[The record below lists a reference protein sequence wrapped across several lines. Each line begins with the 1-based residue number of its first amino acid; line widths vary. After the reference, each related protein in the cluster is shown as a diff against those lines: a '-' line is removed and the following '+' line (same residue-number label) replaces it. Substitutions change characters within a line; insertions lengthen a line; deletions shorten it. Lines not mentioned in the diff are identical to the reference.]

1 MTEPTPPKKR
11 RVSARGSK
19 QKGDEYERDLAAYL
33 NTNLYPEANPP
44 RIYRTPL
51 SGSFSLIKGV
61 GSADLTGTPG
71 LWVEAK
77 RTETMK
83 PHEFMAQARRGTI
96 ANNSADMPVV
106 ISRRNKQSLEDS
118 LVIMNLKDF
127 LPLYRAFLITQGFL
141 RPRDSVE
148 QPDPNQP
155 QLPFG

>member
-33 NTNLYPEANPP
+33 NANLYPEADPP

-83 PHEFMAQARRGTI
+83 PHEFMAQARRGTV

-118 LVIMNLKDF
+118 LVFMNLKDF
-127 LPLYRAFLITQGFL
+127 IHLYHAFLTLNGFI
-141 RPRDSVE
+141 RPPE
-148 QPDPNQP
+148 QTDPNQTN
-155 QLPFG
+155 LPFTS